1 MKSRGEFGFIDYI
14 KTHFPDQ
21 AGVIGI
27 GDDCAVIPAGEG
39 ELLFSTDLLMEG
51 VHFLR
56 SESSPEDV
64 GWKAAAVNLSDIAA
78 MGGTPFATFLS
89 IALP

>member
-64 GWKAAAVNLSDIAA
+64 G
-78 MGGTPFATFLS
+78 
-89 IALP
+89 